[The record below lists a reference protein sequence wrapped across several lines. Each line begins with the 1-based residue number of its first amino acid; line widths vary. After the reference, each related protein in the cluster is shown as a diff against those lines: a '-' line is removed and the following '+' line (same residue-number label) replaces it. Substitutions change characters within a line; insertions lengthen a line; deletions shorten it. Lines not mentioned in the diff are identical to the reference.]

1 MGRWNSTTLERLSVL
16 LPHQKMANRKTAVRS
31 QVVDTEGARE
41 NKGGTSIQLEIQDEN
56 AYEALYSASSQ
67 SRSESDGEETLFE
80 ATNSVRQ
87 ESGVDTVSEDKWK

>member
-1 MGRWNSTTLERLSVL
+1 MELDNSGASLCTSPPSENG
-16 LPHQKMANRKTAVRS
+16 KEKTAVRS

>member
-1 MGRWNSTTLERLSVL
+1 MELDNSGASLCTSPPSE
-16 LPHQKMANRKTAVRS
+16 NGGS

-41 NKGGTSIQLEIQDEN
+41 DKGGTAIQLEIQDES

-87 ESGVDTVSEDKWK
+87 DPGADTMLEDEWK

>member
-1 MGRWNSTTLERLSVL
+1 MELDNAGASLCTSPPSENGEQT
-16 LPHQKMANRKTAVRS
+16 TAVRS
-31 QVVDTEGARE
+31 QVDDTEGARE
-41 NKGGTSIQLEIQDEN
+41 NKGGTSIQLQIQDDS

-87 ESGVDTVSEDKWK
+87 EPGTDAASEDEWK

>member
-1 MGRWNSTTLERLSVL
+1 MELDNSGASLCTSPPSENGE
-16 LPHQKMANRKTAVRS
+16 HKRS

-41 NKGGTSIQLEIQDEN
+41 DKGGTSIQLEIQDEN

-87 ESGVDTVSEDKWK
+87 EPRADTMSEDEWK

>member
-1 MGRWNSTTLERLSVL
+1 MELDNSGASLCTSPPSENGE
-16 LPHQKMANRKTAVRS
+16 HKRS

-41 NKGGTSIQLEIQDEN
+41 DKGGTSIQLEIQDEN

-67 SRSESDGEETLFE
+67 SCSESDGEETLFE

-87 ESGVDTVSEDKWK
+87 DPGADTMSEDEWK